1 MKLKSALIALPA
13 MLIALQANA
22 ECPADFPANKP
33 VVPNGATASEADMLA
48 AKKAV
53 ESFVA
58 EGEAYLACSN
68 LITVLHNR
76 KVEKLNRAAAAFNE
90 EAARFNDRVQV
101 AGR

>member
-53 ESFVA
+53 ES
-58 EGEAYLACSN
+58 
-68 LITVLHNR
+68 
-76 KVEKLNRAAAAFNE
+76 
-90 EAARFNDRVQV
+90 
-101 AGR
+101 